1 MIAIIPARGG
11 SKGLPGKNIKLLG
24 GLPLISHTIKV
35 ALESNLV
42 DRVIV
47 STEDKEIS
55 SIAKKFGAEV
65 PFIRPLNFAED
76 KSMVLDTYLHAVDWV
91 AKKDGKPVESFV
103 ALLPT
108 IPLKVSED
116 IDQAIKIFKN
126 KNAYSVISV
135 VESTVPLHWYRRIT
149 NEGILE
155 NFLPEFNA
163 VKNRQEFEKAY
174 IPNGAVYVFQTE
186 NLRSSRQ
193 YYNHKTYPYI
203 MPRERSVDI
212 DDLLDFEW
220 AEYLFYKKTKSK
232 YHKTTTKIKKI
243 K

>member
-11 SKGLPGKNIKLLG
+11 SKGLLRKNTKLLG

-65 PFIRPLNFAED
+65 PFMRPSNLAED
-76 KSMVLDTYLHAVDWV
+76 TSMVMDTYLHTVDWV
-91 AKKDGKPVESFV
+91 VKKDAKPVESCV

-108 IPLKVSED
+108 IPFRVSKD

-126 KNAYSVISV
+126 KNANSVISV
-135 VESTVPLHWYRRIT
+135 VESTVPLHWHRRIT
-149 NEGILE
+149 NEGILK

-163 VKNRQEFEKAY
+163 VKNRQELEKAY

-186 NLRSSRQ
+186 VLRSTRQ
-193 YYNHKTYPYI
+193 YYTNKTYPYI

-220 AEYLFYKKTKSK
+220 AEFLLKKN
-232 YHKTTTKIKKI
+232 IK
-243 K
+243 

>member
-11 SKGLPGKNIKLLG
+11 SKGLPRKNTKLLG
-24 GLPLISHTIKV
+24 ELPLISYTIKA

-47 STEDKEIS
+47 STEDKEIT

-65 PFIRPLNFAED
+65 PFIRPSNFAED
-76 KSMVLDTYLHAVDWV
+76 TSMVMDTYLHAVDWV
-91 AKKDGKPVESFV
+91 VKKDAKPVESFV

-108 IPLKVSED
+108 IPFRVSED

-126 KNAYSVISV
+126 KNANSVISV
-135 VESTVPLHWYRRIT
+135 VESTVPVHWYRRIT

-155 NFLPEFNA
+155 NFLSEFNA
-163 VKNRQEFEKAY
+163 VKNRQELEKAY
-174 IPNGAVYVFQTE
+174 VPNGAVYVFQTE
-186 NLRSSRQ
+186 VLRSTRQ
-193 YYNHKTYPYI
+193 YYTNKTYPYI

-220 AEYLFYKKTKSK
+220 AEFLLK
-232 YHKTTTKIKKI
+232 KIKKNI